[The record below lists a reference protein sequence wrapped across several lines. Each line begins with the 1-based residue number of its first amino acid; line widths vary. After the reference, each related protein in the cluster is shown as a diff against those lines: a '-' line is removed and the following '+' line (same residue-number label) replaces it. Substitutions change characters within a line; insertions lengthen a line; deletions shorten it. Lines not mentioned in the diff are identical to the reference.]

1 MFNDTELV
9 MKKENIMRQ
18 FVEPNNRK
26 TKYHNKKENIMERIV
41 KRDKQRETIHID
53 LTKKETKT
61 KDSIYYESESEKTRE
76 IKSKINNVVLIPT
89 LVLVFALVTVMTLI
103 RYTNLPS
110 EVKSEIITQ
119 IATVAIV
126 CLFILIILAPKTRGR
141 NRTRMRLMPFEKTI
155 LDDVFGLIGNLKK

>member
-61 KDSIYYESESEKTRE
+61 KDSIYYESESEKTR
-76 IKSKINNVVLIPT
+76 
-89 LVLVFALVTVMTLI
+89 
-103 RYTNLPS
+103 
-110 EVKSEIITQ
+110 
-119 IATVAIV
+119 
-126 CLFILIILAPKTRGR
+126 
-141 NRTRMRLMPFEKTI
+141 
-155 LDDVFGLIGNLKK
+155 